1 MSIRP
6 TCALVLLCVVQGCE
20 RFAFL
25 AMLPLFVLYLHHRHA
40 FTEPSALLLLGVMS
54 ALSYVGGLPAGILA
68 DRKLGPFGALLLGGA
83 LLMLGYGAL
92 ALDYPTLLWP
102 ALASMTVGHSL
113 FKPIISTLFGSLFDV
128 ADVRRERSFLWQHLA
143 VNLAGMVGPLCG
155 EWLRVGNRWD
165 RLFLLSAVVMCIGC
179 AVLVAFARVLPD
191 QPPQR
196 IETASLDGSVRM
208 NRERWIAVCWLCGLS
223 IVFWLTAQQAGGS
236 LSVFAD
242 SHTQRSAVV
251 LARTIP
257 IGPGHFAALHGLQV
271 LLLLPLL
278 MAGMS
283 WLRRRSKEPSALAKM
298 VWGYVATA
306 GGFVVLAFAGLKG
319 GDAGRVSPVWLTG
332 CYLLLS
338 VAELLLSPLG
348 LSLVTRIAP
357 PHRTAQA
364 VGLWFAAA
372 AVGNALA
379 GVIGLAWGRW
389 PHHRYFA
396 FLALLS
402 IGAAALLFSRLRR
415 IKRALHANT
424 ASH

>member
-6 TCALVLLCVVQGCE
+6 TCALALLCVVQGCE

-25 AMLPLFVLYLHHRHA
+25 AMLPLFVLYLHHRHG
-40 FTEPSALLLLGVMS
+40 FSEPSAMLLLGVMS

-68 DRKLGPFGALLLGGA
+68 DRQLGPLGSLLLGGA

-92 ALDYPTLLWP
+92 ALDHQSLLWP
-102 ALASMTVGHSL
+102 ALAAMTVGHSL
-113 FKPIISTLFGSLFDV
+113 FKPSISTLFGSIFDV
-128 ADVRRERSFLWQHLA
+128 ADVRREHGFLWQHLA
-143 VNLAGMVGPLCG
+143 VNLAGMMGPLCG
-155 EWLRVGNRWD
+155 EWLRVGNHWE
-165 RLFLLSAVVMCIGC
+165 RLFLSSVVVMFICC
-179 AVLVAFARVLPD
+179 AVLVVFARLLPK
-191 QPPQR
+191 QR
-196 IETASLDGSVRM
+196 RQRMETDSVGGSVRM

-236 LSVFAD
+236 LAVFAE
-242 SHTQRSAVV
+242 SHTQRRVV
-251 LARTIP
+251 LFARTVP
-257 IGPGHFAALHGLQV
+257 VGPGHFAALHGLQV

-278 MAGMS
+278 MTGMS

-306 GGFVVLAFAGLKG
+306 GGFVVLVIAGLQG
-319 GDAGRVSPVWLTG
+319 GDAGRVSPAWLTG

-338 VAELLLSPLG
+338 LAELLLSPLG

-364 VGLWFAAA
+364 VGMWFAAA
-372 AVGNALA
+372 AVGNTIA
-379 GVIGLAWGRW
+379 GIIGLAWGRW

-402 IGAAALLFSRLRR
+402 VGAAALLLSRLRR
-415 IKRALHANT
+415 IERTLHADT
-424 ASH
+424 ALP

>member
-6 TCALVLLCVVQGCE
+6 TYALVLLSVVQGCE

-25 AMLPLFVLYLHHRHA
+25 AMLPLFAVYLHHRHG
-40 FTEPSALLLLGVMS
+40 FSEPSALLLLGVMS
-54 ALSYVGGLPAGILA
+54 ALSYVGGLPAGILT

-83 LLMLGYGAL
+83 LLTLGYGAL
-92 ALDYPTLLWP
+92 ALDLPSLLWP
-102 ALASMTVGHSL
+102 ALATMIVGHSL
-113 FKPIISTLFGSLFDV
+113 FKPSISTLFGSLFDG
-128 ADVRRERSFLWQHLA
+128 ADVRREHGFLWQHLA

-155 EWLRVGNRWD
+155 EWLRVGSRWD
-165 RLFLLSAVVMCIGC
+165 RLFQLSAVVMCMGC
-179 AVLVAFARVLPD
+179 AVLVAFARLLPKRR
-191 QPPQR
+191 QQR
-196 IETASLDGSVRM
+196 METESVDGSVRM

-236 LSVFAD
+236 LSVFAE
-242 SHTQRSAVV
+242 SHTQRSVI
-251 LARTIP
+251 LSARSIP
-257 IGPGHFAALHGLQV
+257 IGPGHCAALHGLMV

-298 VWGYVATA
+298 AWGYVATA
-306 GGFVVLAFAGLKG
+306 GGFVVLAFAGLNG
-319 GDAGRVSPVWLTG
+319 GEAGRISPAWLTG

-348 LSLVTRIAP
+348 LSLVTHIAP
-357 PHRTAQA
+357 SHRTSQA

-372 AVGNALA
+372 AVGNAFA
-379 GVIGLAWGRW
+379 GVIGLAWERW

-396 FLALLS
+396 LLALLS
-402 IGAAALLFSRLRR
+402 IGAATLLLSRLRR
-415 IKRALHANT
+415 IEQTLNANT